1 MTESRSTRPIALVAA
16 VALCVV
22 ALAAGS
28 VGGCSSDPNSG
39 YSFAST
45 YNENVRSVA
54 VPIFENQTMY
64 PGLESQLTEAV
75 AKEIQ
80 RATPWRVAARA
91 SADTELTAS
100 VTNAEYRTL
109 STARGTGL
117 SEEQAFTIT
126 VSFNWRDSR
135 SGDTLVARRNFSA
148 SATSIQARPTGERVE
163 VGQREAIEELAR
175 AIVRELRSDW

>member
-1 MTESRSTRPIALVAA
+1 V
-16 VALCVV
+16 
-22 ALAAGS
+22 LAAASLLATGA
-28 VGGCSSDPNSG
+28 CSSDPNSG

-45 YNENVRSVA
+45 YDETVRTVA
-54 VPIFENQTMY
+54 VPVFENETLF
-64 PGLESQLTEAV
+64 PGLESQLSEAV

-100 VTNAEYRTL
+100 LTGAEYRTL
-109 STARGTGL
+109 STTRGIGL

-126 VSFNWRDSR
+126 VRFHWRDAR
-135 SGDTLVARRNFSA
+135 TGETLVARRRFSA

>member
-1 MTESRSTRPIALVAA
+1 M
-16 VALCVV
+16 
-22 ALAAGS
+22 LAGVLSLA
-28 VGGCSSDPNSG
+28 GGCATDPSSG

-45 YNENVRSVA
+45 YNESVQTVA
-54 VPIFENQTMY
+54 VPIFENLTMF
-64 PGLESQLTEAV
+64 PGLESQLSEAV

-100 VTNAEYRTL
+100 VTAAEYRTL
-109 STARGTGL
+109 STTRGTGL

-126 VSFNWRDSR
+126 VRFNWRDSR
-135 SGDTLVARRNFSA
+135 TGETLVARRQFAA
-148 SATSIQARPTGERVE
+148 SATTIQARPTGERVE
-163 VGQREAIEELAR
+163 VGHREAIEELAR